1 MRRSMTLQ
9 TASHIVIFVGVILTA
24 AGGFGSYYFGNKETA
39 RKEKEAADSQ
49 EKLQDRINDL
59 QNKLISIQSSTASID
74 QKISLIFKSDES
86 ATNKWTEV
94 KILAPVIADY
104 VLLTFRSSAGKI
116 SGKARIKGTETVY
129 PFSTLV
135 NERIPLAIKNPWL
148 PDKKQYMTD
157 PILEYE
163 ITETSDEKNSL
174 SIFSAGYRMSSGM

>member
-1 MRRSMTLQ
+1 MTLQ
-9 TASHIVIFVGVILTA
+9 TVSHIVIFVGVILTA

-49 EKLQDRINDL
+49 KKLQYRINDL
-59 QNKLISIQSSTASID
+59 QNKLTSIQSSTASID

-86 ATNKWTEV
+86 ATNKWIGV
-94 KILAPVIADY
+94 KVLAPAIADY
-104 VLLTFRSSAGKI
+104 ILLIFRSSAGKI
-116 SGKARIKGTETVY
+116 SGNARIKGTDTVY

-135 NERIPLAIKNPWL
+135 NERIPLAIKNSWL

-174 SIFSAGYRMSSGM
+174 SIFSSGYRMSSGM

>member
-1 MRRSMTLQ
+1 MTLQ
-9 TASHIVIFVGVILTA
+9 TVSHIVIFVGVILTA
-24 AGGFGSYYFGNKETA
+24 AGGFGSYYFGNKGTA
-39 RKEKEAADSQ
+39 KKEKDAADSQ

-59 QNKLISIQSSTASID
+59 QNKLTSIQSSTASID

-94 KILAPVIADY
+94 KVLAPAIADY
-104 VLLTFRSSAGKI
+104 VLLIFRSSAGKI
-116 SGKARIKGTETVY
+116 SGNARIKGTETVY

-135 NERIPLAIKNPWL
+135 NERIPLAIKNHWL